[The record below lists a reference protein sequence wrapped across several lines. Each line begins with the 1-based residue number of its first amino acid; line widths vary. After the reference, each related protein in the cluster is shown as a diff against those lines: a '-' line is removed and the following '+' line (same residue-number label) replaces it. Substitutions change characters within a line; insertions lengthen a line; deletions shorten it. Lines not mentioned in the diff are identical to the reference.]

1 MAGKRVQDLAAIVI
15 IMGTLILTAI
25 LLPRLMGP
33 FQGSGTGYTG
43 ATGSARQVD
52 EDEIEIEVEISFTR
66 SVQVTDDRITP
77 AKSELTEELAAD
89 VKDLDVVKQYVSQ
102 GYGVKWI
109 KPLEIGF
116 HYEFGDNG
124 WMAHDNGHEW
134 RVWVLGSYID
144 GYYKSGVEADDRE
157 YRLTLGEFSTS
168 KLSVKI
174 YVMAK
179 AEWHTAKAWTIVR
192 DVAVELVVRL
202 QLGYQEPGDD
212 GSGGNG
218 SGGGGNG
225 GGGQPGTAMLRVF
238 VSYYYYQAGAR
249 QAADGAIVRLYD
261 TSGSLVAEKVATK
274 YDEERAL
281 AEFNVPYGE
290 YDVQI
295 ETDLGST
302 STTVMVNEDPEE
314 VQMDIPCGMS
324 WVVVATTASVAG
336 LALLALLALRL
347 TARKRR
353 RRVRKL

>member
-1 MAGKRVQDLAAIVI
+1 MAGKRVQDLAAIAI
-15 IMGTLILTAI
+15 IMGALMLTAI

-43 ATGSARQVD
+43 ATGSARQVG
-52 EDEIEIEVEISFTR
+52 EGEIEVEVEISFTR

-77 AKSELTEELAAD
+77 AKSELTEELTAD
-89 VKDLDVVKQYVSQ
+89 VKDLDAIRQYVSQ

-134 RVWVLGSYID
+134 RVWIMGSYID
-144 GYYKSGVEADDRE
+144 GYYKAGVEADDRD

-168 KLSVKI
+168 ELSVKI

-192 DVAVELVVRL
+192 DVVVELVVRL

-212 GSGGNG
+212 GGGGNG
-218 SGGGGNG
+218 SGGGG
-225 GGGQPGTAMLRVF
+225 QPGTVTLRVF

-261 TSGSLVAEKVATK
+261 TSGSLVAEKIATK

-281 AEFNVPYGE
+281 AEFSVPFGE
-290 YDVQI
+290 YDIQV

-302 STTVMVNEDPEE
+302 SATVMVNEDPEE
-314 VQMDIPCGMS
+314 IQLDIPCGMS
-324 WVVVATTASVAG
+324 WVVVATTAGVAG
-336 LALLALLALRL
+336 LALLALLAVKLA
-347 TARKRR
+347 TKERKGVKRQ
-353 RRVRKL
+353 